1 MVFLLLKSFVYE
13 LIDAKKQKKEIT
25 LKKRS
30 KVLFSKKENIFIQDV
45 TLEAN
50 FLKKKNKVSLP

>member
-30 KVLFSKKENIFIQDV
+30 KVLSSKKEKILIQDV
-45 TLEAN
+45 ILEPN
-50 FLKKKNKVSLP
+50 FLKKK